1 MTLFGCGRGVGSAN
15 GKRRQG
21 VVQVE
26 SEVLALRA
34 RPVAPL
40 GARAHT
46 RLDPEKYSIANDT
59 IVYFLNFDVWS
70 VERHPQGS
78 II

>member
-1 MTLFGCGRGVGSAN
+1 M
-15 GKRRQG
+15 GK
-21 VVQVE
+21 
-26 SEVLALRA
+26 
-34 RPVAPL
+34 L
-40 GARAHT
+40 GAAVVLGRHSRERGRQNGCVGLCGVECVHVCT